1 MRLSMFGATPADQN
15 GETIVGSKTPSKRLS
30 LDDWTARALDILMKE
45 GVSAVKISRL
55 CAELEVTKGSFYWHF
70 ADLESLK
77 SAVAERWCSLTRQAL
92 EQIATLDHLPPFE
105 RLRAMTLRLVDDGSW
120 SVERA
125 LRDWARSDDKVAA
138 VIVESDQF
146 VFDLV
151 QRSLEDLGRSP
162 AKARLRAGLLVYA
175 GIGFAHGQQSL
186 PRPTVDDIDDLLDF
200 IAGDNS

>member
-1 MRLSMFGATPADQN
+1 MLDTTPAGQN
-15 GETIVGSKTPSKRLS
+15 VETTVGSKSPSKRLS
-30 LDDWTARALDILMKE
+30 LDDWTARALDLLMKE
-45 GVSAVKISRL
+45 GVGAVKISRL
-55 CAELEVTKGSFYWHF
+55 CADLEVTKGSFYWHF

-77 SAVAERWCSLTRQAL
+77 GAIAERWCSLTREVL
-92 EQIATLDHLPPFE
+92 EQLSVLDDLPPLE

-186 PRPTVDDIDDLLDF
+186 PRPTADDIDDLLEF